1 VKKALTI
8 SAIILIAVFF
18 LNPLTIANEEKGHIC
33 FRMIDS
39 NKDNKV
45 TFQEFKKY
53 FGSDMEKFKAIDLN
67 KDGTLSHDEY
77 HKSLGHGS

>member
-1 VKKALTI
+1 MKKVFYIPAV
-8 SAIILIAVFF
+8 IILVVF
-18 LNPLTIANEEKGHIC
+18 LSNPLAMANEEKGHIC
-33 FRMIDS
+33 FRIIDS
-39 NKDNKV
+39 NKDSKV

-53 FGSDMEKFKAIDLN
+53 FGNDMEKFKAIDLN